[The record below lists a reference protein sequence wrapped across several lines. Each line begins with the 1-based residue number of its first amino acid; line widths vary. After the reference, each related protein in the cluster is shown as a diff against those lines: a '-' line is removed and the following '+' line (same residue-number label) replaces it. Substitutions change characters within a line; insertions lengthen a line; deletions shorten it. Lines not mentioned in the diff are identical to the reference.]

1 MAQSAIRKHDN
12 NVRKGRVLR
21 KVVEVFLKEVLLR
34 TQIIRD

>member
-1 MAQSAIRKHDN
+1 MAQSAIRKDGD

-21 KVVEVFLKEVLLR
+21 KMVEVFLKEVLLR